1 MINKL
6 LPITDGE
13 ILIDGEDITCM
24 NTIALRRNIGYAIQ
38 EVALFPHM
46 TVAQNIATV
55 PALKKWGANRIN
67 SRVDELLH
75 LIGLDPAQYR
85 SKYPLQLSGGER
97 QRVGVARALGADPS
111 ILLMDEPFGAID
123 PITRKR
129 LQDEFLMIQ
138 KKIHKTV
145 VFVTHDIQEAIKM
158 GNKIAIL
165 DRGNLIQYGT
175 PKEILEQPANSF
187 VEEFM
192 GTDRNMKWLQLI
204 FVEELLEMN
213 DVFCLNTDSLESVHR
228 KIKDTYLRSLPVLDN
243 NHRLLGYIY
252 QGALRE
258 ASQDWVNR
266 ILPYDKHIDRKASVY
281 DALFYIFVD
290 RNNYLP
296 ITDENGRYLGV
307 VTQKK
312 LNSLLSSLDNNME
325 MVEND

>member
-1 MINKL
+1 
-6 LPITDGE
+6 
-13 ILIDGEDITCM
+13 
-24 NTIALRRNIGYAIQ
+24 
-38 EVALFPHM
+38 
-46 TVAQNIATV
+46 
-55 PALKKWGANRIN
+55 
-67 SRVDELLH
+67 
-75 LIGLDPAQYR
+75 
-85 SKYPLQLSGGER
+85 
-97 QRVGVARALGADPS
+97 
-111 ILLMDEPFGAID
+111 
-123 PITRKR
+123 
-129 LQDEFLMIQ
+129 MIQ

>member
-1 MINKL
+1 M
-6 LPITDGE
+6 
-13 ILIDGEDITCM
+13 IDGEDITCM

>member
-1 MINKL
+1 
-6 LPITDGE
+6 
-13 ILIDGEDITCM
+13 
-24 NTIALRRNIGYAIQ
+24 
-38 EVALFPHM
+38 
-46 TVAQNIATV
+46 
-55 PALKKWGANRIN
+55 
-67 SRVDELLH
+67 
-75 LIGLDPAQYR
+75 
-85 SKYPLQLSGGER
+85 
-97 QRVGVARALGADPS
+97 
-111 ILLMDEPFGAID
+111 MDEPFGAID